1 MLIKKYE
8 QKSVLYL
15 NNNASMSSV
24 IRIKESNVYAHS
36 HKESCNTRGLILV
49 YRSHDVLENRKQPD
63 CYFEQSQNF
72 FSKGSSTS

>member
-36 HKESCNTRGLILV
+36 HKESCNT
-49 YRSHDVLENRKQPD
+49 
-63 CYFEQSQNF
+63 
-72 FSKGSSTS
+72 